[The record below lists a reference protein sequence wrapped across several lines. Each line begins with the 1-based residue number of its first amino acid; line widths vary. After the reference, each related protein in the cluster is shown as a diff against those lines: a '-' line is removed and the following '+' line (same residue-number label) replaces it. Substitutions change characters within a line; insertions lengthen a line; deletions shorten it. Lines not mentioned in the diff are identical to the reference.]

1 MTAAAYCWVCQQTRV
16 APEVCTQQCH
26 TTNACHEL
34 ADTFT
39 REDHS

>member
-1 MTAAAYCWVCQQTRV
+1 MTAAYCWVCTETRT
-16 APEVCTQQCH
+16 PPPVCAQQCH